1 MNIRKLIGLALWLAA
16 FTLPIWWSLL
26 STTQVVYED
35 GTANNMKGLISF
47 VLLVILLFTGYWL
60 VDSAKK
66 QTADTGGHHH

>member
-16 FTLPIWWSLL
+16 FTLPFWWSLL
-26 STTQVVYED
+26 STDQVVYED

-47 VLLVILLFTGYWL
+47 VILVALLFIGYWL

-66 QTADTGGHHH
+66 PTAETGGHHH